1 MGKNSL
7 LYYKAN
13 KSMNYGMFKHA
24 FSVEEIYTG
33 LNKKL
38 LKGRWVKNR
47 YKDRK
52 NLAAKIFDD
61 CFYEILLDI
70 INNNVTF
77 VLPLRFGNYGEIS
90 MKQIADE
97 DFKQAYRRGK
107 FNNIDFVLS
116 QFTGN
121 KLVYRYMKHNK
132 ETMEKPIYVDK
143 YLKKLIDQ
151 YTEEAKVYY

>member
-47 YKDRK
+47 YKNPK
-52 NLAAKIFDD
+52 QLAAKIFKD
-61 CFYEILLDI
+61 CFCI
-70 INNNVTF
+70 F
-77 VLPLRFGNYGEIS
+77 LPFSRNIQSFEYG
-90 MKQIADE
+90 
-97 DFKQAYRRGK
+97 F
-107 FNNIDFVLS
+107 
-116 QFTGN
+116 
-121 KLVYRYMKHNK
+121 
-132 ETMEKPIYVDK
+132 
-143 YLKKLIDQ
+143 
-151 YTEEAKVYY
+151 